1 MFVFPILN
9 KEYKSRKRNYL
20 CCSTCRSRRTKCELL
35 KDYEV
40 EGCEG
45 CKRRNFECSL
55 VKRIKH
61 NPDVTNEE
69 IDQENKPEVHTTN
82 NDFLD
87 VYTNN
92 NHTSN
97 SLGFKDPV
105 NGITPVPTTSE
116 SIDSHYSST
125 LSKTIDYKRSPMLYD
140 SQTSNPQTS
149 NPQTSNSESQ
159 HSDTL
164 NYSKLGR
171 PFNFV
176 NAQYLKEKHG
186 FIVSS
191 PQLLTTFQDFCT
203 QNSKRDQVFNEDN
216 IIDDVKD
223 FSRTNSVGHKESQ
236 NQTKNFISN
245 YMFYEFLVSSY
256 AFTLRSPYYLF
267 EKDDIRYLLELYF
280 CKLNSIFPIIP
291 EERFWQDYDNNC
303 CQTIIIFAI
312 VALILRDSMAQS
324 TLKKVFMR
332 ARPFGAPDMDDN
344 EFHEMFSCYMTC
356 LNFKIRQLIIVL
368 GDLNGADSLTRIM
381 VYLLL
386 SLNLDS
392 KLCGNDKSSNDVSS
406 AVTEFWSMESHKWS
420 SFYLESPL
428 KEYFLTLSH
437 CCFVFE
443 RICSMVNS
451 KPIFSYKIPKGAT
464 LSKNMNLSS
473 VVASCTL
480 LESILSAMYSSSDI
494 FDGSLENTAI
504 LNKIH
509 ALIEREFEVCQ
520 TEKEEGIPIYSYHP
534 SPSRL
539 VDLKGPL
546 SSYKSNTTHF
556 LCRIINNSLIL
567 ISQKPC
573 YDNKAH
579 DLEATEKVAIQA
591 SRNIYFYVTQ
601 MKNDWLLNIPLVPWC
616 VSLGLSV
623 ILKKFLRTKL
633 NTLNSNIE
641 AAPAA
646 EATATEEK
654 EDTEVQRYLNLL
666 ETFCSKFY
674 VVSNLFHITKEV
686 LNKLEQKY
694 LNSNRDSSGMND
706 ESLHDPNM
714 FNLQEI
720 DLDLFDQARFDDLNY
735 ILEHM

>member
-1 MFVFPILN
+1 M
-9 KEYKSRKRNYL
+9 
-20 CCSTCRSRRTKCELL
+20 
-35 KDYEV
+35 
-40 EGCEG
+40 
-45 CKRRNFECSL
+45 
-55 VKRIKH
+55 
-61 NPDVTNEE
+61 
-69 IDQENKPEVHTTN
+69 
-82 NDFLD
+82 
-87 VYTNN
+87 
-92 NHTSN
+92 
-97 SLGFKDPV
+97 
-105 NGITPVPTTSE
+105 
-116 SIDSHYSST
+116 
-125 LSKTIDYKRSPMLYD
+125 
-140 SQTSNPQTS
+140 
-149 NPQTSNSESQ
+149 
-159 HSDTL
+159 
-164 NYSKLGR
+164 
-171 PFNFV
+171 
-176 NAQYLKEKHG
+176 
-186 FIVSS
+186 
-191 PQLLTTFQDFCT
+191 TTFQDFCT

-223 FSRTNSVGHKESQ
+223 FSGTNSVGCKETQ

-256 AFTLRSPYYLF
+256 AFTLRSTHYLF
-267 EKDDIRYLLELYF
+267 EKDDITYLLELYF
-280 CKLNSIFPIIP
+280 CKFNSIFPIIP
-291 EERFWQDYDNNC
+291 EDRFWQDYHQNC
-303 CQTIIIFAI
+303 CQTIIIFAM
-312 VALILRDSMAQS
+312 VALILRDTMAQS
-324 TLKKVFMR
+324 TLKKIFMR
-332 ARPFGAPDMDDN
+332 SRPFGSPDMDDK
-344 EFHEMFSCYMTC
+344 EFHEIFSCYMSC
-356 LNFKIRQLIIVL
+356 INFKIRQLLIVL
-368 GDLNGADSLTRIM
+368 DDVNGADSLTRVM

-406 AVTEFWSMESHKWS
+406 AVTELWSMESHKWS
-420 SFYLESPL
+420 SFYSDSPL

-451 KPIFSYKIPKGAT
+451 KPIFSYKLQKKAV
-464 LSKNMNLSS
+464 LSNCKNLSS

-480 LESILSAMYSSSDI
+480 LESILSTMYSSSDI

-534 SPSRL
+534 SPNRL
-539 VDLKGPL
+539 VDLKSPL

-573 YDNKAH
+573 YDNKSH

-633 NTLNSNIE
+633 NNLNSNIK
-641 AAPAA
+641 AA
-646 EATATEEK
+646 ATEE
-654 EDTEVQRYLNLL
+654 EDEEVEAEVQRYLNLL

-674 VVSNLFHITKEV
+674 VVSNLFNITKEV
-686 LNKLEQKY
+686 LNKLEKKY
-694 LNSNRDSSGMND
+694 MNSNRDSSGMND